1 MKDTVKII
9 GGGLAGSEAAYQ
21 LLKRGFEV
29 ELYEMR
35 PKKSTG
41 AHTSGDLAELVC
53 SNSLKSESLDSA
65 SGVLKAEM
73 TALDSLILSAAR
85 RTRVPAGAAL
95 AVERERFAQ
104 YVGKTLSAFKG
115 FRLIRREAVELP
127 KPPAIIATGPLT
139 SEAFAESLRAL
150 TDTQLYF
157 SDAAA
162 PIVTG
167 ESIDY
172 DHAFFGARYGKGD
185 ADYLNCGMT
194 RPEYE
199 AFYSA
204 LICAEYVEDKQ
215 LDARFFEGC
224 MPIEAMAARGMDA
237 LRYGPLRPVGL
248 TAPSGEKYY
257 AILQLRK
264 ENVQGNA
271 YNLVGFQTNLKF
283 GEQKRV
289 FGLIP
294 ALRKAEYLRYGVM
307 HRNTYID
314 SPKLLDNTFKIK
326 SGGDIYIAGQL
337 SGVEGYLESA
347 ASGLIAG
354 IAQAMRL
361 LGIEPYIPDE
371 YTIIGALARYISNPS
386 VTDFQPMNANFG
398 LLPPPETHIK
408 EKSGRKEYYAER
420 AQKSI
425 AAYAAKEQGERY
437 ERDA

>member
-53 SNSLKSESLDSA
+53 SNSLKSEALDSA

-73 TALDSLILSAAR
+73 AELDSLILSAAR
-85 RTRVPAGAAL
+85 RTRVPAGTAL

-104 YVGKTLSAFKG
+104 YVGKALSAFKR
-115 FRLIRREAVELP
+115 FRLIRREVVELP

-150 TDTQLYF
+150 TGAHLYF

-204 LICAEYVEDKQ
+204 LIRAERVEDKQ
-215 LDARFFEGC
+215 HDARFFEGC
-224 MPIEAMAARGMDA
+224 MPIEAMAKRGMDA

-264 ENVQGNA
+264 ENVQGSA

-314 SPKLLDNTFKIK
+314 SPKLLDNTFRVK
-326 SGGDIYIAGQL
+326 SGDDIYIAGQL

-361 LGIEPYIPDE
+361 SEIEPYIPDE
-371 YTIIGALARYISNPS
+371 YTVIGALARYISNPS

-398 LLPPPETHIK
+398 LLPPPERHIK
-408 EKSGRKEYYAER
+408 EKSGRKKYYAER